1 MALALKSYFVVLM
14 GMANA
19 LEMFKGKGSI
29 SMFTTRASSSKEFEW
44 FLLAITHLAVV
55 SVAGLGWR
63 LVRSH
68 EAGISGC
75 LSKFGLGMTRLGEEV
90 SEKRGWRRGWTPF
103 GGLVEECPA

>member
-1 MALALKSYFVVLM
+1 MGIGAMISTLKSSLVVLL
-14 GMANA
+14 GMAKA

-63 LVRSH
+63 LVASH
-68 EAGISGC
+68 EAGILGC
-75 LSKFGLGMTRLGEEV
+75 LSGFGLGMTRLGEKV
-90 SEKRGWRRGWTPF
+90 LEKRGWRRGWTPF
-103 GGLVEECPA
+103 